1 MPSQQTMISDELIE
15 HICSAV
21 KGLQNKDDV
30 VTTIVD
36 TLIDCDVDL
45 RCDPSLEEMKRIL
58 AEAYN
63 SISCKSATV

>member
-1 MPSQQTMISDELIE
+1 MSSQRSMISDELIE

-21 KGLQNKDDV
+21 KGLENRDAV
-30 VTTIVD
+30 VTIIVD
-36 TLIDCDVDL
+36 TLIDCNVDL

-63 SISCKSATV
+63 SISCKSATI

>member
-1 MPSQQTMISDELIE
+1 MSSQRSVISDELIE
-15 HICSAV
+15 QICSAV
-21 KGLQNKDDV
+21 KDLENRDDV

-36 TLIDCDVDL
+36 SLIDCNVDL